1 MFGRRS
7 EQDQKQIRAL
17 QAQVRDLESLVLE
30 LGERAGLDRIEL
42 ARLREDRAG
51 RIPAE
56 CKRLVADGKHIEA
69 ISVYREHTGAG
80 LKDAKDA
87 IDAYHD
93 QI

>member
-56 CKRLVADGKHIEA
+56 CKRLVADGKYIEA
-69 ISVYREHTGAG
+69 IKVYREHTGAG